1 MTKIQSIQSAA
12 LKLFSSLVEMHKSAS
27 AKPEAIVELK
37 ARYLIQGILLT
48 DEACIEYL
56 NSNVPE
62 QRDIIV
68 GLTEY
73 ATFNFND
80 TMRAALLHNFFIA
93 ENIPKD
99 HLLYIQL
106 AEYISSYYP
115 DNGWV
120 YDPREYR
127 ITSPKGQQAVL
138 RKIDIL
144 TIDEVKKRVVD
155 FVANSAIGLS
165 QDTLNA
171 LTTLINELKIAVDV
185 SKIPNKELRCK
196 VYLMGE
202 IIPDKPLD
210 LLRLLV
216 YIRTDSTML
225 IKSRSFINIIATS
238 ISTIEE
244 GYFLKGFVEKHGIE
258 PLAESFLRNRNY
270 WAALRR
276 TADDDF
282 KYIVNRIRRA
292 AKHHHKP
299 VKPLPLDNVCN
310 AEITGEYIHELND
323 AIRKVSIYK
332 LISAHNSLTN
342 YRIISPK
349 IYHIRNGKGF
359 VKEFTNFPDCKDPDR
374 ISRVIIQEMIFKE
387 ICNRV
392 AVNLE
397 MKYGKRE
404 IKFCLPKNIQYAT
417 PTSEKAFLG
426 AIPYGT
432 RFKFDSSLDPVIGIH
447 WYNHSNGR
455 TGRIDLDLHLTSVN
469 CHIGWNTYMDERDI
483 NYPAIYSGDITNGDP
498 KYGGGTEAFLIK
510 ERPSLDGNKYFLLK
524 VNCFFNAIPSE
535 KPKYQI
541 FISSLPSNV
550 KPIQK
555 TLVDAKDI
563 AFASINTEF
572 GEKNEESIG
581 FIKVGTDGSKEF
593 VAQRI
598 SFTNN
603 IVSSANTLANNTLNA
618 LESKATLLFDDI
630 LNNLE
635 NYLTIIRVDNPA
647 EADIDL
653 SNPSNLAT
661 DTFIN
666 IFGK

>member
-1 MTKIQSIQSAA
+1 MTKTQSIQSAS
-12 LKLFSSLVEMHKSAS
+12 LKLFSSLVEMHKLAS
-27 AKPEAIVELK
+27 AKPEDVVELK
-37 ARYLIQGILLT
+37 ARYLVQGILLT
-48 DEACIEYL
+48 DEACVEYL
-56 NSNVPE
+56 NSNIPE
-62 QRDIIV
+62 QRDIIL

-80 TMRAALLHNFFIA
+80 TMRAALLQNFLVA
-93 ENIPKD
+93 ENIPKE

-106 AEYISSYYP
+106 AEYISSYHP
-115 DNGWV
+115 DNGWI

-144 TIDEVKKRVVD
+144 TMDEVKKRVVD
-155 FVANSAIGLS
+155 FVANSAMGLT
-165 QDTLNA
+165 QNTLNA
-171 LTTLINELKIAVDV
+171 LATLIKELEIEVDV

-196 VYLMGE
+196 LYLLGE

-216 YIRTDSTML
+216 FIRTGSTML
-225 IKSRSFINIIATS
+225 IKNRSLIDAITS
-238 ISTIEE
+238 HAISSED
-244 GYFLKGFVEKHGIE
+244 YFLKGFVEKHGVE
-258 PLAESFLRNRNY
+258 PLAESFLRNKVY
-270 WAALRR
+270 WTALRR

-310 AEITGEYIHELND
+310 AEITSEYIHELSD
-323 AIRKVSIYK
+323 AIKNVSIYK
-332 LISAHNSLTN
+332 LISAYNSLTN
-342 YRIISPK
+342 HRIISPK
-349 IYHIRNGKGF
+349 VYHIRNGKGF
-359 VKEFTNFPDCKDPDR
+359 VKDFDNFPDAKDPDR

-387 ICNRV
+387 ITNRI

-404 IKFCLPKNIQYAT
+404 IKFCLPKNIQYAA
-417 PTSEKAFLG
+417 PTSEKSFLG

-432 RFKFDSSLDPVIGIH
+432 RFKFDSSRDPVVGIH
-447 WYNHSNGR
+447 WYNHNTDG
-455 TGRIDLDLHLTSVN
+455 TGRIDLDLHLSSVN
-469 CHIGWNTYMDERDI
+469 FHIGWNTYADERDSG
-483 NYPAIYSGDITNGDP
+483 YPAFYSGDITNADP

-510 ERPSLDGNKYFLLK
+510 EQPSLDKNRYFLLK
-524 VNCFFNAIPSE
+524 VNSFFNAIPS
-535 KPKYQI
+535 KRPKYQI
-541 FISSLPSNV
+541 FVSSLPSNV

-563 AFASINTEF
+563 AFASINAEF

-593 VAQRI
+593 IVQRI

-603 IVSSANTLANNTLNA
+603 IVSSANKLANITLDA
-618 LESKATLLFDDI
+618 LESKATLLFDEI

-635 NYLTIIRVDNPA
+635 TYLKIIRVDNPA

-661 DTFIN
+661 DTFIS